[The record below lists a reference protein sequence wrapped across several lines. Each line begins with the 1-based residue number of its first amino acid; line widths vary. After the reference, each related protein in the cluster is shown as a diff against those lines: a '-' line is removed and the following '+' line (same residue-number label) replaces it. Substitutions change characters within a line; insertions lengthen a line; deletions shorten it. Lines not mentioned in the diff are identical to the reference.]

1 MITFIPLSG
10 ADEIGASCFYLNI
23 AGTGFLLDC
32 GIHPRKNG
40 IEALPDFDL
49 LKELPLDF
57 AVISHAHQ
65 DHIGALPFLVQRFP
79 HTIIYST
86 WQTKDIADA
95 TLHNAVNIL
104 AQNSDTED
112 NLKVYTH
119 DEIDLLVRSIHGI
132 NYGEIINLTGM
143 RHSGSNEVKLSF
155 HDAGH
160 ILGAAGVLIEY
171 ADKKIFYTG
180 DINLS
185 DQTIMVGSDLSG
197 IKNIDTLIL
206 ETTYGSTDSLKLGTW
221 HSETERLTRFVNN
234 TLHNSGSVL
243 IPVFALGKTQELLAL
258 IFEQMQKGKLTE
270 TNIYTGGVGRD
281 ISHIYDRNRYITRR
295 GDTNLLLK
303 EIPQQNIFEIEDLN
317 HFKKN
322 PGIVLASSGMM
333 LPGTT
338 SFKLLGYWLQQK
350 NFAVCGVGYMDPET
364 PGYRLMNSKT
374 GDDIRLTDYSEL
386 KKVNCK
392 VERFFFPSHS
402 KREDLVIIV
411 TKVNPN
417 RIVLIHGEEKSK
429 DWVGEQ
435 IISKFSHIKVNSA
448 RNGKSIQF

>member
-1 MITFIPLSG
+1 MIQFIPLGG
-10 ADEIGASCFYLNI
+10 AYEIGASCFYLNI
-23 AGTGFLLDC
+23 AGTGILFDC
-32 GIHPRKNG
+32 GIHPRKSG
-40 IEALPDFDL
+40 LEALPNFDL

-57 AVISHAHQ
+57 AIISHSHQ
-65 DHIGALPFLVQRFP
+65 DHIGALPFLIQRFP

-86 WQTKDIADA
+86 CQTKEIADA

-104 AQNSDTED
+104 SQNSNSED
-112 NLKVYTH
+112 NLKIYTH

-132 NYGEIINLTGM
+132 NYGDVIKLTGM
-143 RHSGSNEVKLSF
+143 RHSGANEIKLSF

-160 ILGAAGVLIEY
+160 ILGAAGILVEY

-185 DQTIMVGSDLSG
+185 DQSIMIGCDLSG

-206 ETTYGSTDSLKLGTW
+206 ETTYGSTDSGKLGTW
-221 HSETERLTRFVNN
+221 NGETERLTKFINKA
-234 TLHNSGSVL
+234 LHNGGSIL

-258 IFEQMQKGKLTE
+258 LFEQMRKGKLTE

-295 GDTNLLLK
+295 RDSGLLLK
-303 EIPQQNIFEIEDLN
+303 EIPQQNIFDVEDLN

-338 SFKLLGYWLQQK
+338 SYKLLGYWLQQK
-350 NFAVCGVGYMDPET
+350 NFSVCGVGYMDKET

-374 GDDIRLTDYSEL
+374 GDEIRLTDFSEL
-386 KKVNCK
+386 KKVHCE

-402 KREDLVIIV
+402 KREDLLRIV
-411 TKVNPN
+411 AKVNPG
-417 RIVLIHGEEKSK
+417 RVVLIHGEEKSK
-429 DWVGEQ
+429 NWIGEQ
-435 IISKFSHIKVNSA
+435 ILSKFNHIKVNSA
-448 RNGKSIQF
+448 GNGISIQF